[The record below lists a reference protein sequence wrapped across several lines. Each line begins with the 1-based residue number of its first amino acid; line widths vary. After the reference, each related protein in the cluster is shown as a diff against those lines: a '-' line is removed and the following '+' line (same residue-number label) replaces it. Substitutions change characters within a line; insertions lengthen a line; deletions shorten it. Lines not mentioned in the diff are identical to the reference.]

1 MNDLWDMICV
11 FIDIILSAPD
21 RPVRLEVG
29 GSYASLKKNK
39 TIFDRS
45 QFKKLDSGA
54 PPRPPELASFTE
66 WQAVSKVHE
75 EPVWRRV
82 RLLDDVL

>member
-1 MNDLWDMICV
+1 MICV

-21 RPVRLEVG
+21 RPVKLEVG
-29 GSYASLKKNK
+29 GSYASLEKK

-66 WQAVSKVHE
+66 
-75 EPVWRRV
+75 
-82 RLLDDVL
+82 

>member
-1 MNDLWDMICV
+1 MFLL
-11 FIDIILSAPD
+11 ILSCLPPD

-29 GSYASLKKNK
+29 GSYASLEKK

-66 WQAVSKVHE
+66 
-75 EPVWRRV
+75 
-82 RLLDDVL
+82 